1 MRYSLRAPVH
11 QARTTLV
18 LFAAS
23 LIVTACESA
32 TPTSAISTSAIQGSA
47 RNAASDAALL
57 AVAGARIFSD
67 PTLSLKQ
74 NQSCASCHD
83 MQFGFTSP
91 NTTVNANGAVMFGS
105 INTRFGIRKPPSL
118 AYATQAPVLYYDPND
133 DTFVGGNFWDG
144 RATGA
149 RLGSPSAEQSEL
161 PFVNPV
167 EQALP
172 DVACVIYR
180 VSKAPYV
187 NIYVNAY
194 DARIKSI
201 VWPANTN
208 SLCQIEGST
217 IPLSPA
223 DRTIVNLELDRI
235 AFAIAAFEA
244 SPTVNAFSS
253 KYDAWL
259 AGRASLTALEE
270 EGRQLYEGQAGC
282 AGCHPNAGDHALMT
296 DYTYDNIGIPPNP
309 KNPGLLAN
317 PAFRDLGLGGF
328 LLDPARYGAQKV
340 PTLRNIDRRLGNGAK
355 SFMHNGALKSL
366 EQVVHFY
373 NTRDVLPDCATTP
386 SPTFGVN
393 CWPAPEVVE
402 NVNTEELGN
411 LGLTPAQETAL
422 VAYLKTLSDG
432 YVLPRTGG
440 PGAH

>member
-1 MRYSLRAPVH
+1 MKFLPRAQSR
-11 QARTTLV
+11 QAHTALMLLAVTL
-18 LFAAS
+18 AA
-23 LIVTACESA
+23 TACESPS
-32 TPTSAISTSAIQGSA
+32 PTSAIPTSSIRDAA
-47 RNAASDAALL
+47 RDAVSDPALL

-105 INTRFGIRKPPSL
+105 INSRVGVRRPPSL

-133 DTFVGGNFWDG
+133 DTYVGGNFWDG

-149 RLGSPSAEQSEL
+149 RLGSPAAEQSEL
-161 PFVNPV
+161 PFVNSV

-180 VSKAPYV
+180 VSKATYV
-187 NIYVNAY
+187 NTYVAAY

-201 VWPANTN
+201 VWPSNTN
-208 SLCQIEGST
+208 ALCQVEGST
-217 IPLSPA
+217 VPLAPA
-223 DRTIVNLELDRI
+223 ARTIVNLELDRI
-235 AFAIAAFEA
+235 ALAIAAFEA

-253 KYDAWL
+253 KYDLWL
-259 AGRASLTALEE
+259 AGRATLTTLEE

-282 AGCHPNAGDHALMT
+282 AGCHPNAGDQALMT
-296 DYTYDNIGIPPNP
+296 DYTYDNIGVPANP
-309 KNPGLLAN
+309 KNPALLAN
-317 PAFRDLGLGGF
+317 PAYRDLGLGGV
-328 LLDPARYGAQKV
+328 LNDPDRYGQQKV
-340 PTLRNIDRRLGNGAK
+340 ATLRNMDRRVGTGVK
-355 SFMHNGALKSL
+355 SYMHNGVFKSI

-386 SPTFGVN
+386 SPAFGVN

-402 NVNTEELGN
+402 NVNMVELGN
-411 LGLTPAQETAL
+411 LGLTPSQETAL

-432 YVLPRTGG
+432 YVLPRSGG
-440 PGAH
+440 PGGH